1 MKKLIISLFAVLG
14 LCGSSCSYLDMSPD
28 LGIQEE
34 DIFTSYN
41 NTWQYFQTVYYRE
54 FSGHAAGSKVRYRNI
69 FMAAPMIMDM
79 NENRYSFYVFTDA
92 ADTAAKAV

>member
-54 FSGHAAGSKVRYRNI
+54 FSGHAARKQGALPEYLHGG
-69 FMAAPMIMDM
+69 
-79 NENRYSFYVFTDA
+79 
-92 ADTAAKAV
+92 ADDYGHE

>member
-1 MKKLIISLFAVLG
+1 MKKSIISLIAAICMCSV
-14 LCGSSCSYLDMSPD
+14 SCNYLDMSPD

-54 FSGHAAGSKVRYRNI
+54 FSGHSAGSTVRYRNI
-69 FMAAPMIMDM
+69 FIASPMILDM
-79 NENRYSFYVFTDA
+79 N
-92 ADTAAKAV
+92 